1 MWFENKV
8 HIFHRNYRPPRIET
22 PSHPGG
28 VSKEAKERQ
37 HKRHKEK
44 ERGVYVSSKERRKE
58 EKDRR
63 DKDKRRDRQRDD
75 YRDRD
80 ENRCMS
86 YNDCVPLYSPILMI
100 GYYFLL

>member
-1 MWFENKV
+1 MKTKFN
-8 HIFHRNYRPPRIET
+8 FCCRNYRPPRIET

-44 ERGVYVSSKERRKE
+44 ERGVYVSSKERHKD

-63 DKDKRRDRQRDD
+63 DKDKRRDRQRDE

-86 YNDCVPLYSPILMI
+86 YNECVPLYSLILI
-100 GYYFLL
+100 I

>member
-1 MWFENKV
+1 M
-8 HIFHRNYRPPRIET
+8 
-22 PSHPGG
+22 
-28 VSKEAKERQ
+28 SKEAKERQ

-44 ERGVYVSSKERRKE
+44 ERGVYVSSKERHKE

-63 DKDKRRDRQRDD
+63 DKDKRRDRQRDE
-75 YRDRD
+75 YRD

-86 YNDCVPLYSPILMI
+86 YNDCVPLYSLNLMI